1 LTNRTG
7 NVSFEEVKR
16 IANWL
21 HNDGGSMSKEM
32 SGSVMQILGTAR
44 SIGLTVDGQNPKV
57 LTEQIK
63 SGEIRV

>member
-1 LTNRTG
+1 
-7 NVSFEEVKR
+7 
-16 IANWL
+16 
-21 HNDGGSMSKEM
+21 MSKEM